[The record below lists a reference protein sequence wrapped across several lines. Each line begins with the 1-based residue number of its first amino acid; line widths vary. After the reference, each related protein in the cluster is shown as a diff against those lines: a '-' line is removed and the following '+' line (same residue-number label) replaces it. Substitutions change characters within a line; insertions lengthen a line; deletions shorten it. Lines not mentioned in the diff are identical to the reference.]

1 MGSLFG
7 RKKKEKE
14 KKPDLSKA
22 EESILQAKMTR
33 DNIKKYIKKVERTA
47 KLKRDKAKEYL
58 KNGDKDRAK
67 IFLKMSK
74 MYQQQ
79 ISSAEGQLKTIEEQV
94 ALIET
99 TLNQK
104 EIMDVLTQGNKVLAE
119 LHKEVNVEKFE
130 QIKEDMDEMQQ
141 TQDEINEFF
150 QQHNTNINELDND
163 IQKEIDSINE
173 ALKKEAEAENAFPEA
188 NKEEVNIEK
197 NEEVK
202 EEENKK
208 ELVEA

>member
-1 MGSLFG
+1 MGSIFG
-7 RKKKEKE
+7 KKKKEKE
-14 KKPDLSKA
+14 KKPDLSKT

-47 KLKRDKAKEYL
+47 KLKKDKAKEYL
-58 KNGDKDRAK
+58 KKGDKDRAK
-67 IFLKMSK
+67 IYLKMSK

-79 ISSAEGQLKTIEEQV
+79 IGTAEGQLKSIEEQV

-119 LHKEVNVEKFE
+119 LHKEVNVERFE

-150 QQHNTNINELDND
+150 QQHNTNLNELDED
-163 IQKEIDSINE
+163 IQKEMDSISE
-173 ALKKEAEAENAFPEA
+173 SLQKEAESEFPEA
-188 NKEEVNIEK
+188 NKEKVNVEK

>member
-1 MGSLFG
+1 MGAIFG
-7 RKKKEKE
+7 KKKPK
-14 KKPDLSKA
+14 KA
-22 EESILQAKMTR
+22 ELTSAEQQILQAKMTR
-33 DNIKKYIKKVERTA
+33 DKIKNYIKKVERTV
-47 KLKRDKAKEYL
+47 KIKRDKAKEYL

-74 MYQQQ
+74 MYKQQ
-79 ISSAEGQLKTIEEQV
+79 IGAAEGQLKTIEDQV
-94 ALIET
+94 ALLET

-104 EIMDVLTQGNKVLAE
+104 EIMEVLSQGNKVLAE

-150 QQHNTNINELDND
+150 QQHNINVEELDED
-163 IQKEIDSINE
+163 IQKEMNSMDE
-173 ALKKEAEAENAFPEA
+173 EMKKEIEFPEA
-188 NKEEVNIEK
+188 NNEKVNVEN
-197 NEEVK
+197 NENENVK
-202 EEENKK
+202 EENKK

>member
-7 RKKKEKE
+7 KKKNKE
-14 KKPDLSKA
+14 IKKPDLTKA
-22 EESILQAKMTR
+22 EQSILEAKMAR
-33 DNIKKYIKKVERTA
+33 DKIKNYIKKIERTA
-47 KLKRDKAKEYL
+47 NLKRDKAKEYL
-58 KNGDKDRAK
+58 KKGDKDRAK

-74 MYQQQ
+74 MYKQQ
-79 ISSAEGQLKTIEEQV
+79 IGSAEGQLKTIEEQV

-104 EIMDVLTQGNKVLAE
+104 EIMDVLTQGNKVLAN
-119 LHKEVNVEKFE
+119 LQKEVNVEKFE

-150 QQHNTNINELDND
+150 LQHNTDVNELDED
-163 IQKEIDSINE
+163 IQKEMDSLNE
-173 ALKKEAEAENAFPEA
+173 SLQKEVENEFPEA
-188 NKEEVNIEK
+188 NKEEVNVEK
-197 NEEVK
+197 KEEVN